1 MEATTTHTFDAPA
14 DLGRYRNR
22 ALLVGLVF
30 LVVGAGLAFLMG
42 ETAGYGGLVHVLRS
56 YLVGFFFVT
65 GVSVGSLAWLC
76 LGHMTGGAWAVTSR
90 RLFEAATRC
99 IPLCAVLFI
108 PVVVSLF
115 VHDHSAGH
123 AGGHALSVYEWSD
136 PAVVKGDEALEHKR
150 AYLNVTFFVIRAV
163 VYFAIWFG
171 FALILGRWS
180 AAQDRTADPRLR
192 RRMQDISGPGILL
205 FGLTVTFAAIDWG
218 MSLEPHWFSTIYG
231 LIIMAGWGLS
241 ALAFMITVATYLGS
255 REPMAHAYQ
264 PLHFHDWGKLLL
276 ALVMLY
282 AYFAFSQFLITWAGN
297 LPEEIP
303 FYLRRLRGG
312 WQFVGLSIILFH
324 FALPFVLLLSRN
336 RKRVPRSLRRIAL
349 LMIFMR
355 VVDLVFFF
363 APSVHQGG
371 EPEWHTGDL
380 ARSFLPMLSMALGLG
395 GIWLWFYFGQL
406 AGRPLLPL
414 GERDLEQAI
423 APGEGHH

>member
-1 MEATTTHTFDAPA
+1 MEATHTHTFDAPA
-14 DLGRYRNR
+14 DLGRYRTR
-22 ALLVGLVF
+22 ALLVGVVF
-30 LVVGAGLAFLMG
+30 LVIGAALAFLMG
-42 ETAGYGGLVHVLRS
+42 QTAGYGGLVHVLRS

-76 LGHMTGGAWAVTSR
+76 LGHMTGGAWAITSR

-108 PVVVSLF
+108 PVAVSLF
-115 VHDHSAGH
+115 VHQHGSE
-123 AGGHALSVYEWSD
+123 AGGHAVSVYEWSD
-136 PAVVKGDEALEHKR
+136 PAVVAGDEALQHKR
-150 AYLNVTFFVIRAV
+150 LYLNPLFFIIRAV
-163 VYFAIWFG
+163 IYFAVWFA
-171 FALILGRWS
+171 FAYILSRGS
-180 AAQDRTADPRLR
+180 AQQDRTADPRIR
-192 RRMQDISGPGILL
+192 RRLQDISGPGILL

-231 LIIMAGWGLS
+231 LIIMVGWGLS
-241 ALAFMITVATYLGS
+241 ALAFIITVATWLGA
-255 REPMAHAYQ
+255 REPMARAYQ

-312 WQFVGLSIILFH
+312 WQFVGLAIILFH
-324 FALPFVLLLSRN
+324 FALPFVLLLSRH

-349 LMIFMR
+349 LMLFMR

-371 EPEWHTGDL
+371 EPDWHASDL
-380 ARSFLPMLSMALGLG
+380 ARSFLPMFAMALGLG
-395 GIWLWFYFGQL
+395 GIWLWYYFGQL
-406 AGRPLLPL
+406 ASRPLLPL

-423 APGEGHH
+423 APAEGHH

>member
-14 DLGRYRNR
+14 DLGRYRTR
-22 ALLVGLVF
+22 ALLVGAAF
-30 LVVGAGLAFLMG
+30 LAVGAVLAFLMG
-42 ETAGYGGLVHVLRS
+42 QAAGFGGLVHVLRS

-76 LGHMTGGAWAVTSR
+76 LGHMTGGAWALTSR

-99 IPLCAVLFI
+99 LPLCAVLFI

-115 VHDHSAGH
+115 VHDHGH
-123 AGGHALSVYEWSD
+123 AAGGHSVSVYEWSD
-136 PAVVKGDEALEHKR
+136 PAIVAGDVALQHKKT
-150 AYLNVTFFVIRAV
+150 YLNVPFFVVRAV
-163 VYFAIWFG
+163 IYFAVWFG
-171 FALILGRWS
+171 LALILGRWS
-180 AAQDRTADPRLR
+180 AAQDRSADPRLR
-192 RRMQDISGPGILL
+192 RKMQDISGPGILL
-205 FGLTVTFAAIDWG
+205 FGLTVSFAAIDWG

-241 ALAFMITVATYLGS
+241 ALAFMIAVATWLGA

-282 AYFAFSQFLITWAGN
+282 AYFSFSQFLITWAGN

-312 WQFVGLSIILFH
+312 WQFVGLLIILFH
-324 FALPFVLLLSRN
+324 FALPFVLLLSRG
-336 RKRVPRSLRRIAL
+336 RKRAPRSLRRIAL

-371 EPEWHTGDL
+371 EPDWHAADL
-380 ARSFLPMLSMALGLG
+380 ARSFLPMFAMAIGLG

-406 AGRPLLPL
+406 ASRPLLPL
-414 GERDLEQAI
+414 GDRDLEKAI
-423 APGEGHH
+423 APAEGHH

>member
-1 MEATTTHTFDAPA
+1 MEGVTTHNYNAPA
-14 DLGRYRNR
+14 DLGRYRGR
-22 ALLVGLVF
+22 ALVVGVAF
-30 LVVGAGLAFLMG
+30 LVVGAVLAFLMG
-42 ETAGYGGLVHVLRS
+42 SGAGYGGLVHVLRS

-65 GVSVGSLAWLC
+65 GVAVGSLAWLC

-90 RLFEAATRC
+90 RLFEAATRT
-99 IPLCAVLFI
+99 IPLCALMFI
-108 PVVVSLF
+108 PVAVSLF
-115 VHDHSAGH
+115 VHEHVS
-123 AGGHALSVYEWSD
+123 GGHNVSVYEWSD
-136 PAVVKGDEALEHKR
+136 PAALAGDEALQHKSI
-150 AYLNVTFFVIRAV
+150 YLNAPFFIVRAV

-171 FALILGRWS
+171 FATLLSRWS
-180 AAQDRTADPRLR
+180 AQQDHTGDPRVR
-192 RRMQDISGPGILL
+192 RRLQDVSGPGILL
-205 FGLTVTFAAIDWG
+205 FGFTVTFAAIDWG

-241 ALAFMITVATYLGS
+241 ALAFMITVAVYLSS

-312 WQFVGLSIILFH
+312 WQFVGLLIILFH
-324 FALPFVLLLSRN
+324 FALPFVLLLSRL
-336 RKRVPRSLRRIAL
+336 RKRAPRSLRRIAL
-349 LMIFMR
+349 LMLFMR

-371 EPEWHTGDL
+371 EAEWHAIDL
-380 ARSFLPMLSMALGLG
+380 LRSFLPMFAMTMGLG
-395 GIWLWFYFGQL
+395 GIWLWYYFGQL
-406 AGRPLLPL
+406 ASRPLLPL
-414 GERDLEQAI
+414 GERDLEKAI
-423 APGEGHH
+423 AAAEHH

>member
-1 MEATTTHTFDAPA
+1 MEATATHTFDAPA
-14 DLGRYRNR
+14 DLGRYRTR
-22 ALLVGLVF
+22 ALLVGVVF
-30 LVVGAGLAFLMG
+30 LVVGAALAFLMG
-42 ETAGYGGLVHVLRS
+42 QTAGYGGLVHVLRS

-76 LGHMTGGAWAVTSR
+76 LGHMTGGAWAITSR
-90 RLFEAATRC
+90 RLFEAAARC

-108 PVVVSLF
+108 PVVISLF
-115 VHDHSAGH
+115 VHEHGH
-123 AGGHALSVYEWSD
+123 SVYEWSD
-136 PAVVKGDEALEHKR
+136 PAAVRGDEALTHKS
-150 AYLNVTFFVIRAV
+150 AYLNPLFFIIRAV
-163 VYFAIWFG
+163 VYFAIWFA
-171 FALILGRWS
+171 FAYILSQWS
-180 AAQDRTADPRLR
+180 AQQDKTADPRLR
-192 RRMQDISGPGILL
+192 RKMQDISGPGILL

-241 ALAFMITVATYLGS
+241 ALAFIITVATYLGS
-255 REPMAHAYQ
+255 REPMDHAYQ

-312 WQFVGLSIILFH
+312 WQFIGLMIILFH
-324 FALPFVLLLSRN
+324 FALPFVLLLSRM
-336 RKRVPRSLRRIAL
+336 RKRRPRSLRRIAL

-371 EPEWHTGDL
+371 EPEWHTSDL
-380 ARSFLPMLSMALGLG
+380 ARSFLPMLAMALGLG
-395 GIWLWFYFGQL
+395 GIWLWYYFGQL
-406 AGRPLLPL
+406 ASRPLLPL
-414 GERDLEQAI
+414 GERDLAQAI
-423 APGEGHH
+423 APAEGHH

>member
-1 MEATTTHTFDAPA
+1 MEATTTHTYDAPA
-14 DLGRYRNR
+14 DLGRYRGR
-22 ALLVGLVF
+22 ALLAGLVF
-30 LVVGAGLAFLMG
+30 LAVGAALAFVMG
-42 ETAGYGGLVHVLRS
+42 QASHYGGLVHVLRS
-56 YLVGFFFVT
+56 YLVGFFLVT

-99 IPLCAVLFI
+99 IPLCFVLFI
-108 PVVVSLF
+108 PVAISLF
-115 VHDHSAGH
+115 VHEGGGE
-123 AGGHALSVYEWSD
+123 GGHALSVYEWSD
-136 PAVVKGDEALEHKR
+136 PHAVAGDPALQHK
-150 AYLNVTFFVIRAV
+150 AVYLNWPFFLARAL

-171 FALILGRWS
+171 MAVLLSRWS
-180 AAQDRTADPRLR
+180 ARQDNTADPRIR
-192 RRMQDISGPGILL
+192 RRLQDVSGPGILL

-241 ALAFMITVATYLGS
+241 ALAFVITVAVYLS
-255 REPMAHAYQ
+255 QREPMAHAYQ

-282 AYFAFSQFLITWAGN
+282 AYFSFSQFLIIWAGN

-312 WQFVGLSIILFH
+312 WQYVGLAIILFH
-324 FALPFVLLLSRN
+324 FALPFVLLLSRG
-336 RKRVPRSLRRIAL
+336 RKRAPRSLRRIAL

-355 VVDLVFFF
+355 VVDLIFFF

-371 EPEWHTGDL
+371 ESEWGARDVL
-380 ARSFLPMLSMALGLG
+380 ASFLPMFAMALGLG
-395 GIWLWFYFGQL
+395 GVWLWYYFGQL
-406 AGRPLLPL
+406 ASRPLLPL
-414 GERDLEQAI
+414 GDRDLEKSI
-423 APGEGHH
+423 APAEGHH

>member
-1 MEATTTHTFDAPA
+1 MEATAATHNFDAPA
-14 DLGRYRNR
+14 DLGRYRGR
-22 ALLVGLVF
+22 ALLAGVVF
-30 LVVGAGLAFLMG
+30 LAVGAALAFLLG
-42 ETAGYGGLVHVLRS
+42 ARYGGLVHVLRS
-56 YLVGFFFVT
+56 YLVGFFLVT
-65 GVSVGSLAWLC
+65 GLSVGSLAWLC

-90 RLFEAATRC
+90 RLFEAAARC
-99 IPLCAVLFI
+99 IPLCAVLFV
-108 PVVVSLF
+108 PVAVSLF
-115 VHDHSAGH
+115 VHEHGH
-123 AGGHALSVYEWSD
+123 SVYEWSD
-136 PAVVKGDEALEHKR
+136 PAARAGDEALRHKS
-150 AYLNVTFFVIRAV
+150 AYLNVPFFIARAL
-163 VYFAIWFG
+163 VYFAVWFA
-171 FALILGRWS
+171 FAYVLSKWS
-180 AAQDRTADPRLR
+180 AQQDRTADPRIR

-241 ALAFMITVATYLGS
+241 ALAFMITLATYLGS

-312 WQFVGLSIILFH
+312 WQFVGLLIILFH
-324 FALPFVLLLSRN
+324 FALPFVLLLSRA
-336 RKRVPRSLRRIAL
+336 RKRAPRSLRRIAL

-371 EPEWHTGDL
+371 EGEWGARDL
-380 ARSFLPMLSMALGLG
+380 LASFLPMLAMALGLG
-395 GIWLWFYFGQL
+395 GIWLWFYIGQL

-414 GERDLEQAI
+414 GDRDLEKAI
-423 APGEGHH
+423 APAEGHH

>member
-1 MEATTTHTFDAPA
+1 MDATTTHTFDAPA
-14 DLGRYRNR
+14 ELGRYRTR
-22 ALLVGLVF
+22 ALLVGVVF
-30 LVVGAGLAFLMG
+30 LVVGAVLAFLMG
-42 ETAGYGGLVHVLRS
+42 RTAGFGGIVHVLRS

-108 PVVVSLF
+108 PVIVSLF
-115 VHDHSAGH
+115 VHEHGAHG
-123 AGGHALSVYEWSD
+123 GGHSVSVYEWSD
-136 PAVVKGDEALEHKR
+136 PAIVAGDPALQLKK
-150 AYLNVTFFVIRAV
+150 AYLNIPFFIVRAV
-163 VYFAIWFG
+163 IYFAIWFG
-171 FALILGRWS
+171 LALVLSRWS

-192 RRMQDISGPGILL
+192 RKMQDISGPGILL
-205 FGLTVTFAAIDWG
+205 FGLTVSFAAIDWG

-241 ALAFMITVATYLGS
+241 ALAFMIMVATWLGA

-282 AYFAFSQFLITWAGN
+282 AYFSFSQFLITWAGN

-312 WQFVGLSIILFH
+312 WQFVGLLIILFH
-324 FALPFVLLLSRN
+324 FALPFVLLLSRG
-336 RKRVPRSLRRIAL
+336 RKRAPRSLRRIAL

-371 EPEWHTGDL
+371 EPDWHALDL
-380 ARSFLPMLSMALGLG
+380 ARSFLPMFAMAVGLG

-406 AGRPLLPL
+406 ASRPLLPL

-423 APGEGHH
+423 APAEGHH

>member
-1 MEATTTHTFDAPA
+1 MEATTTKTFDVPA
-14 DLGRYRNR
+14 DLGRYRGR

-30 LVVGAGLAFLMG
+30 LVVGAVLAFLMAQG
-42 ETAGYGGLVHVLRS
+42 TGYGGVVHVLRS

-65 GVSVGSLAWLC
+65 GVSVGSLAWLF
-76 LGHMTGGAWAVTSR
+76 LGHLTGGAWALTSR

-99 IPLCAVLFI
+99 LPLCAVMFI

-115 VHDHSAGH
+115 VHEHGH
-123 AGGHALSVYEWSD
+123 SVYEWSD
-136 PAVVKGDEALEHKR
+136 PAVVAGDPALQHKSV
-150 AYLNVTFFVIRAV
+150 YLNPLFFIIRAV
-163 VYFAIWFG
+163 IYFAIWFG
-171 FALILGRWS
+171 MALILSRWS
-180 AAQDRTADPRLR
+180 AEQDRTSDPRLR
-192 RRMQDISGPGILL
+192 RKMQDISGPGILL

-241 ALAFMITVATYLGS
+241 ALAFMITVATYLAR
-255 REPMAHAYQ
+255 REPMDHAYQ

-312 WQFVGLSIILFH
+312 WQFVGLLIILFH
-324 FALPFVLLLSRN
+324 FALPFVLLLSRG
-336 RKRVPRSLRRIAL
+336 RKRAPRSLRRIAL
-349 LMIFMR
+349 LMLFMR

-371 EPEWHTGDL
+371 EGAWGTRDL
-380 ARSFLPMLSMALGLG
+380 LTSFLPMFAMTLGLG

-406 AGRPLLPL
+406 ASRPLLPL
-414 GERDLEQAI
+414 GDRDLEQAI
-423 APGEGHH
+423 AAAEHH

>member
-1 MEATTTHTFDAPA
+1 MEASTTHNYNVPA
-14 DLGRYRNR
+14 DLGRYRGR
-22 ALLVGLVF
+22 ALLVGAAF
-30 LVVGAGLAFLMG
+30 LVVGAVLAFLMG
-42 ETAGYGGLVHVLRS
+42 SGAGYGGLVHVLRS

-65 GVSVGSLAWLC
+65 GLAVGSLAWLC
-76 LGHMTGGAWAVTSR
+76 LGHMTGGAWAITSR
-90 RLFEAATRC
+90 RLFEAATRT

-108 PVVVSLF
+108 PVAVSLF
-115 VHDHSAGH
+115 VHEHG
-123 AGGHALSVYEWSD
+123 AGGHNVSVYEWSD
-136 PAVVKGDEALEHKR
+136 PAAVAGDEALQHKSL
-150 AYLNVTFFVIRAV
+150 YLNVPFFVVRAV
-163 VYFAIWFG
+163 IYFAVWFA
-171 FALILGRWS
+171 FATVLSRWS
-180 AAQDRTADPRLR
+180 AQQDHTADPRIR

-241 ALAFMITVATYLGS
+241 ALAFVITVATYLSS
-255 REPMAHAYQ
+255 REPMAGVYQ

-312 WQFVGLSIILFH
+312 WQFVGLLIILFH
-324 FALPFVLLLSRN
+324 FALPFVLLLSRH

-349 LMIFMR
+349 LMLFMR

-371 EPEWHTGDL
+371 EAEWHAGDL
-380 ARSFLPMLSMALGLG
+380 LRSFLPMFAMAVGLG
-395 GIWLWFYFGQL
+395 GVWLWYYFGQL
-406 AGRPLLPL
+406 ASRPLLPL
-414 GERDLEQAI
+414 GERDLEKAI
-423 APGEGHH
+423 AAAEHH

>member
-14 DLGRYRNR
+14 DLGRYRTR
-22 ALLVGLVF
+22 ALLVGLVS
-30 LVVGAGLAFLMG
+30 LAVGAALAYLMG
-42 ETAGYGGLVHVLRS
+42 QAAGFGGLVHVLRS

-90 RLFEAATRC
+90 RLFEAAARC
-99 IPLCAVLFI
+99 VPLCALLFI

-115 VHDHSAGH
+115 VHDHGEGHAAGH
-123 AGGHALSVYEWSD
+123 AVSVYEWSD
-136 PAVVKGDEALEHKR
+136 QAVVAGDEALRHKSTYLSAWFFILR
-150 AYLNVTFFVIRAV
+150 AF

-171 FALILGRWS
+171 LALILSRGS
-180 AAQDRTADPRLR
+180 AAQDRTADPRIR
-192 RRMQDISGPGILL
+192 RRLQDISGPGILL

-241 ALAFMITVATYLGS
+241 ALAFMIAVATYLSG
-255 REPMAHAYQ
+255 REPMARAYQ

-312 WQFVGLSIILFH
+312 WQLVGLSIILFH
-324 FALPFVLLLSRN
+324 FMLPFVLLLSRG
-336 RKRVPRSLRRIAL
+336 RKRAPRSLRSVAL

-371 EPEWHTGDL
+371 EPDWHTSDL
-380 ARSFLPMLSMALGLG
+380 ARSFLPMFAMAIGLG

-406 AGRPLLPL
+406 ASRPLLPL
-414 GERDLEQAI
+414 GDRDLEKAI
-423 APGEGHH
+423 APAEGHH

>member
-14 DLGRYRNR
+14 ELGRYRTR
-22 ALLVGLVF
+22 ALVVGVVF
-30 LVVGAGLAFLMG
+30 LVVGAALAFLMG
-42 ETAGYGGLVHVLRS
+42 QSAGFGGLVHLLRS

-76 LGHMTGGAWAVTSR
+76 LGHMTGGAWAITSR

-108 PVVVSLF
+108 PVIISLF
-115 VHDHSAGH
+115 VHERVMTDS
-123 AGGHALSVYEWSD
+123 HALSVYEWSD
-136 PAVVKGDEALEHKR
+136 PAIVAGDPALQHKS
-150 AYLNVTFFVIRAV
+150 AYLNIPFFIVRAAI
-163 VYFAIWFG
+163 YFAIWFG
-171 FALILGRWS
+171 MSLILSRWS
-180 AAQDRTADPRLR
+180 AAQDRTADPRIR
-192 RRMQDISGPGILL
+192 RRMQDISGPGLLL

-241 ALAFMITVATYLGS
+241 ALAFIITVATWLAQ
-255 REPMAHAYQ
+255 REPMVHAYQ

-312 WQFVGLSIILFH
+312 WQFVGLAIILFH

-380 ARSFLPMLSMALGLG
+380 LRSFLPMLAMTAGLG

-406 AGRPLLPL
+406 SSRPLLPL

-423 APGEGHH
+423 APAEGHH